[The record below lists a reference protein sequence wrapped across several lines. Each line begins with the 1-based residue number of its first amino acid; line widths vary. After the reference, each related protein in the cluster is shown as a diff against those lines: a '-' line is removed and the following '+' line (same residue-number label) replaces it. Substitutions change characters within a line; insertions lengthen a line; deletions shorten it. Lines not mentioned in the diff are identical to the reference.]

1 MKHIHTQQTQDGE
14 HRVRQKKLNNFTEIF
29 NKQESNERHGVNK
42 IMFSGDGREGVSCH
56 PDSQQPSQ
64 EPPQASKAS
73 QILHCPAS
81 NPLKSTKTYS
91 FHRFLLCQPDG
102 VESPF

>member
-42 IMFSGDGREGVSCH
+42 IMFSGDGREGLT
-56 PDSQQPSQ
+56 
-64 EPPQASKAS
+64 
-73 QILHCPAS
+73 ILNITLRGAP
-81 NPLKSTKTYS
+81 K
-91 FHRFLLCQPDG
+91 RDG
-102 VESPF
+102 PFSMPFVDFR